1 MLHAFQGL
9 PTVIF
14 QTQRITEVTVEK
26 IVIAKSMQV
35 VRAADL
41 LPGIDECQAAARNLL
56 Y

>member
-1 MLHAFQGL
+1 MLHVFQGL

-14 QTQRITEVTVEK
+14 QTQRITEVTAEK
-26 IVIAKSMQV
+26 IIAKSMQV

-56 Y
+56 